1 VLIAAAVCPHPPL
14 LVPGVASGATGETD
28 DLRAA
33 AAAAVQALVD
43 AEPDLL
49 VVVGGGRQVGP
60 CDPQARGSLAP
71 YGVDLLVGTG
81 TGEATLPLSLTI
93 GLWLVEQ
100 HAPDVPRL
108 LFGIHPETDRARCA
122 NLGATLAE
130 RATQVA
136 MLVMGDGSARHSV
149 KGPGYLDAR
158 AQAFDKRVAAAL
170 AAVEPQALLDLDPV
184 LAEDLLV
191 AGRAPWQVL
200 AGAAAARDAD
210 ARDADARDAEARDA
224 EARDAEARD
233 AGARHAAAPAL
244 IGDLRYAAAP
254 YGVCYFVATWLP
266 AAT

>member
-1 VLIAAAVCPHPPL
+1 VLVAAAVCPHPPL

-33 AAAAVQALVD
+33 AAAAVHALVD
-43 AEPDLL
+43 AEPELL
-49 VVVGGGRQVGP
+49 VVVGAGKQVGP

-93 GLWLVEQ
+93 ALWLLEQ

-108 LFGIHPETDRARCA
+108 LFGVHPETDPGRCA
-122 NLGATLAE
+122 NLGATLAD

-136 MLVMGDGSARHSV
+136 MLVMGDGSARRSV

-158 AQAFDKRVAAAL
+158 AEGFDDGVAAAL
-170 AAVEPQALLDLDPV
+170 AAVEPQALHDLDPV
-184 LAEDLLV
+184 LAGELLV

-200 AGAAAARDAD
+200 AGAAKARDAAARDA
-210 ARDADARDAEARDA
+210 
-224 EARDAEARD
+224 
-233 AGARHAAAPAL
+233 AAAAL
-244 IGDLRYAAAP
+244 TGDLRYAAAP

-266 AAT
+266 VAT